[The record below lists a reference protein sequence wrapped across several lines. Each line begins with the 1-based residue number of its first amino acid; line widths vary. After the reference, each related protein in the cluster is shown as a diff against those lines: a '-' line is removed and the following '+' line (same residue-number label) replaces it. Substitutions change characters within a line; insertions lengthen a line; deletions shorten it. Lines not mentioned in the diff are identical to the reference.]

1 MQVPANILSLK
12 KRVVA
17 EIADDLARHAPEQSS
32 LLLDST
38 GPSFTRQYIV
48 LGAIG
53 LERLARF
60 EEIHAFSGSVYALF
74 GYMAFASGRNQ
85 ISIDALC
92 HEEAETVF
100 RNQHHAGRFSGLRAI
115 ARLAAGRPAFGT
127 VDPLIASLEYMF
139 GDFVDQPFSTFG
151 SNIHIY
157 LAKSKDAPLLVL
169 SNNGRCSPELLQLR
183 AMPIKQVIAMAANV
197 PIVYGGARAGTPYF
211 DPVCTCHYLP
221 TLKAIAAGERH
232 TLISTPWRSGQK
244 DNRRYLNCYP
254 QGNARWLMLKDFA
267 RLVSGQRNV
276 SWSRDIYAA
285 FRVAA

>member
-17 EIADDLARHAPEQSS
+17 EISDDLAAHAPEESC

-48 LGAIG
+48 LNAIG
-53 LERLARF
+53 VENLSRF
-60 EEIHAFSGSVYALF
+60 GEIHAFSGSVYALF
-74 GYMAFASGRNQ
+74 GFMAFATGRNRV
-85 ISIDALC
+85 SIESLC

-100 RNQHHAGRFSGLRAI
+100 RNQHHVGRFSGLRSI
-115 ARLAAGRPAFGT
+115 SKLMVGKPAFSS
-127 VDPLIASLEYMF
+127 VNPLVESLEYMF
-139 GDFVDQPFSTFG
+139 GDFVDQPFSAFG
-151 SNIHIY
+151 SNIHVY
-157 LAKSKDAPLLVL
+157 LAKSKDEPLLVL
-169 SNNGRCSPELLQLR
+169 SNNERCSTELEKLRQL
-183 AMPIKQVIAMAANV
+183 PIKHIIAMAANV

-211 DPVCTCHYLP
+211 DPVYTAHYVP
-221 TLKAIAAGERH
+221 TLKQITSTDRH

-254 QGNARWLMLKDFA
+254 AGNARWLMLKDFT

-276 SWSRDIYAA
+276 SWSRDIYTA
-285 FRVAA
+285 FKVAA